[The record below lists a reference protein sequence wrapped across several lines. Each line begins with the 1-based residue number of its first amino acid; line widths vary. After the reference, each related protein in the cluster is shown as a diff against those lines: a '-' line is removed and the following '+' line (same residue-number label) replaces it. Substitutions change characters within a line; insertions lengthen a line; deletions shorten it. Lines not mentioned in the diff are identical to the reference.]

1 MALDTPALM
10 EKLDQALEHMLKVF
24 PWDLFPWAHSLS
36 TEDRCTFLLEVIQ
49 VVHQRDRRQLA
60 ELLEDWQ
67 ATAEA
72 ITNTPFMQAYQ
83 QPSDATD
90 DVPWEQV
97 RGELDD
103 LSHRPEAGGA

>member
-1 MALDTPALM
+1 MAVDTPILM
-10 EKLDQALEHMLKVF
+10 EKLYQTLEQMLKTF

-36 TEDRCTFLLEVIQ
+36 TEDRCTFLLEVMQ
-49 VVHQRDRRQLA
+49 TVQRRDARQLA

-67 ATAEA
+67 ATAESL
-72 ITNTPFMQAYQ
+72 TNTRFMQAYQ
-83 QPSDATD
+83 QPSNATD

>member
-1 MALDTPALM
+1 VALDTPTLM
-10 EKLDQALEHMLKVF
+10 EKLDQAWAHMLDVF

-36 TEDRCTFLLEVIQ
+36 VEDRRTFLLEVIQ
-49 VVHQRDRRQLA
+49 AVQQRDRRQLV

-72 ITNTPFMQAYQ
+72 LTNTHFMQAYQ

-103 LSHRPEAGGA
+103 LSHHPEAGGA